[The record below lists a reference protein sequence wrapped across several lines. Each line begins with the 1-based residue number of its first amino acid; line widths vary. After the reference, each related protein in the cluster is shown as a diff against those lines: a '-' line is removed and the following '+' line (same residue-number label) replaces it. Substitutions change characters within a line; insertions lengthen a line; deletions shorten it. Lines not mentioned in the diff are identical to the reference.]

1 MSMTYRQATVSVFV
15 RALSNLSNILDKGA
29 EYAHIKKF
37 DEGILLNSRLYPDMY
52 PLVKQVQVATD
63 MAKFCVARL
72 TGEEAPKF
80 ADNEISLGQL
90 KERIATTIAYIA
102 GVNETAFA
110 GAADREIALPWIPE
124 KPMKGE
130 FYVLH
135 FALPNVYFHITMAYA
150 ILRHNGVP
158 LGKMDFIGAI

>member
-15 RALSNLSNILDKGA
+15 RALANLSGILDKGA

-37 DEGILLNSRLYPDMY
+37 DETILLNSRLYPDMY
-52 PLVKQVQVATD
+52 PLIKQVQVATD

-80 ADNEISLGQL
+80 ADDETTLAQL
-90 KERIATTIAYIA
+90 KERIAATISYIA
-102 GVNETAFA
+102 GVSETAFA
-110 GAADREIALPWIPE
+110 GAADREIILPWMPE

-135 FALPNVYFHITMAYA
+135 FAQPNVYFHTTMAYA

-158 LGKMDFIGAI
+158 LGKMDFIGTI